1 MSDINKATFAKA
13 RSNDVMSGRCIS
25 LDTETT
31 GLDPVNGDRIIEV
44 GCVEILNGK
53 VTGKNLHFYVDPER
67 EIEYEAYKVHG
78 MDRDR
83 LRDLSISEDDPKQR
97 VRTFKDRQ
105 KEFLDFIGDSPLV
118 IHNAPFDMGFLNME
132 FERLGFG
139 PGYLDKL
146 KVFDTLHYAKNLF
159 PGGKNGL
166 DHLCKKYGVDN
177 SKRDLHGALLDAE
190 LLASVFI
197 KMVTPDNDHV
207 IHNSL
212 PESAKLMVNGG
223 IVPIKKTPINPRL
236 NERLDQLSVKA
247 DEGEIKNYREM
258 AKNQGLEI
266 F

>member
-1 MSDINKATFAKA
+1 MSDTNKAGFAKA
-13 RSNDVMSGRCIS
+13 KSYDVMSGRCIS

-44 GCVEILNGK
+44 GCVEIIDGK
-53 VTGKNLHFYVDPER
+53 VTGNNLHFYVDPER

-83 LRDLSISEDDPKQR
+83 LKDLSADSNGR
-97 VRTFKDRQ
+97 VRRFADRY
-105 KEFLDFIGDSPLV
+105 KELERFIGESPLV
-118 IHNAPFDMGFLNME
+118 IHNANFDMGFLNME

-139 PGYLDKL
+139 PNYLDKL
-146 KVFDTLHYAKNLF
+146 KVFDTWHYAKNLF

-197 KMVTPDNDHV
+197 KMVTPDNDNV

-212 PESAKLMVNGG
+212 PESAKLMINGG

-236 NERLDQLSVKA
+236 NERLDQLAIKA
-247 DEGEIKNYREM
+247 DDSEIKNYREM